1 VGFCLFGFFFF
12 FLLPNVAA
20 KYAKGGEG
28 FSITRKR
35 DVRDGG
41 WGWQLGMWFEVQRL
55 SKNPFDKMLFVGQLA
70 VRVNFFINPS
80 TIYY

>member
-1 VGFCLFGFFFF
+1 
-12 FLLPNVAA
+12 
-20 KYAKGGEG
+20 
-28 FSITRKR
+28 
-35 DVRDGG
+35 VRDGG

-70 VRVNFFINPS
+70 GRVNFFINPS

>member
-1 VGFCLFGFFFF
+1 LVSFFFF
-12 FLLPNVAA
+12 AT
-20 KYAKGGEG
+20 KCCRQICKGGEG

-70 VRVNFFINPS
+70 GRVNFFINPS